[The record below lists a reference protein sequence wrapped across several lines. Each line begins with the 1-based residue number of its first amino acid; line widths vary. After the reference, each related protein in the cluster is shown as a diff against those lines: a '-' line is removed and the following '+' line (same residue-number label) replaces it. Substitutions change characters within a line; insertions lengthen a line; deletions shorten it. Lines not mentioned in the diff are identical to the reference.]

1 MNTKMNFDM
10 YVPTHTL
17 FGAGMLNHLHSQ
29 KMPEKKALLI
39 ISNGK
44 STKINGY
51 LKRTEEQ
58 LQKAGVEFTI
68 FDQIEANPLK
78 RSWQEEMLP
87 EQMDV
92 ILKIIAV
99 MIVVIGAISGVGICL
114 LWQKRKKK

>member
-78 RSWQEEMLP
+78 RSWHCCFP
-87 EQMDV
+87 DT
-92 ILKIIAV
+92 
-99 MIVVIGAISGVGICL
+99 L
-114 LWQKRKKK
+114 LFSVRSVCFSCFQIEKLIDSVNTCHR